1 MSSGQWDER
10 LQVRCPLCRG
20 IYTKRGLKNHQ
31 RGRVCKDGQTLLR
44 LKSQGWIEVPFAG
57 EEGRT
62 AVVAFMAVWNI
73 LHNHKMIKHVLDP
86 WQKKKIVLIKP
97 WTLELT
103 LALIDRGYEQGKD
116 YSVDGKYIIDST
128 LLKDISPLQSKMQY
142 LMEQG
147 YDDEEVQSLLIERAL
162 TK

>member
-1 MSSGQWDER
+1 M
-10 LQVRCPLCRG
+10 
-20 IYTKRGLKNHQ
+20 
-31 RGRVCKDGQTLLR
+31 
-44 LKSQGWIEVPFAG
+44 
-57 EEGRT
+57 
-62 AVVAFMAVWNI
+62 VAFMAVWNI

-86 WQKKKIVLIKP
+86 WQKKEIVLIKP

-103 LALIDRGYEQGKD
+103 LALVDRGYEHSN
-116 YSVDGKYIIDST
+116 SVDGKYIIDST
-128 LLKDISPLQSKMQY
+128 SPLQSKMQY

>member
-44 LKSQGWIEVPFAG
+44 LKSQGWIEGPFAG

-86 WQKKKIVLIKP
+86 WQKKEIVLIKP

-103 LALIDRGYEQGKD
+103 LALVDRGYEHSN
-116 YSVDGKYIIDST
+116 SVDGKYIIDST
-128 LLKDISPLQSKMQY
+128 SSLQSKMQY